1 MKDKNFFPLERNRY
15 FYGKLLSVE
24 DFQREQA
31 YMNHKRRLL
40 NRLLYGDGVLCGMQV
55 LVVDEESISIEMG
68 VALDAFGREIVV
80 EQPIVKRL
88 SVIDGFHENYM
99 EHENNGMLY
108 LCIEYSEQETDPV
121 HSIGAVSSNEEGK
134 PIEFNRWKEG
144 YHLFLTSEE
153 PETNIGFLEE
163 IYAETRTLFSQSGI
177 RIRQM
182 VPRYVQCGED
192 MVIRLFIDKSGTKEE
207 VAFQYEL
214 ELSGVN
220 AQGKEHMKIT
230 FQETD
235 WESSD
240 TYQLE
245 YRVQA
250 APQEMEGTI
259 RIQPDSFLLE
269 IGSHKQTHPVEG
281 SFHIQIIKEKE
292 ETAVWKAA
300 CEGAAE
306 DILAPTQ
313 PPCLYL
319 ARIRFIQAGDTYVIE
334 GVDRLPFGQYVWNNR
349 LLGVMEQIEIAKLED
364 RQSGLGVR
372 PLTMTPRS
380 ETRESIPQYRI
391 ASGTV
396 EIPLGIGGAEGQCF
410 YSKEIIHGLGLGTV
424 FITVGAVIPKLKGR
438 EIVYGTRDIFQ
449 EEKGQINVET
459 AVKLFVDR
467 GSFCIGVRCLKE
479 IHGDVLTVNWMAIQ
493 GKEEVRE
500 ERKVMTI
507 QPEMPRI
514 RVRET
519 QYFEALVGEERLSR
533 VQWSVKEPEGGSI
546 NENGIYQAPN
556 QPGIYEI
563 LAQSLEDK
571 DLQAFVYVIV
581 ADEI

>member
-1 MKDKNFFPLERNRY
+1 MKDRNYFPLERNRY

-24 DFQREQA
+24 DFQREQT

-55 LVVDEESISIEMG
+55 LEVDEESISVEMG
-68 VALDAFGREIVV
+68 VALDAYGREIVV

-88 SVIDGFHENYM
+88 SVIDGFHENHM
-99 EHENNGMLY
+99 DHENDGTLY

-121 HSIGAVSSNEEGK
+121 HSIGAVSNNEEGK

-153 PETNIGFLEE
+153 PENNIGFQEE
-163 IYAETRTLFSQSGI
+163 IYAESQTLFSQNGI
-177 RIRQM
+177 RIRQV

-192 MVIRLFIDKSGTKEE
+192 LVICLFIEKRGTEEE
-207 VAFQYEL
+207 VAIQYEL
-214 ELSGVN
+214 ELVGAN
-220 AQGKEHMKIT
+220 AQGKEHLTIA

-235 WESSD
+235 WEIRD

-250 APQEMEGTI
+250 AVQEMEGMI
-259 RIQPDSFLLE
+259 RIRPDSFLLG
-269 IGSHKQTHPVEG
+269 IGSHKQTYPMEG
-281 SFHIQIIKEKE
+281 SFSFQVTKEKE
-292 ETAVWKAA
+292 EAAVWKAA
-300 CEGAAE
+300 CEEAAE

-313 PPCLYL
+313 PPYLYL
-319 ARIRFIQAGDTYVIE
+319 ASIHFIQAGDTYVIE

-349 LLGVMEQIEIAKLED
+349 LLGAMELMTLAKSEKQ
-364 RQSGLGVR
+364 RSGLGSGTFSM
-372 PLTMTPRS
+372 PPKS
-380 ETRESIPQYRI
+380 EIRERNPQYQI

-410 YSKEIIHGLGLGTV
+410 YSREIVHGLGLGTV
-424 FITVGAVIPKLKGR
+424 FITVGSVTPKLKGR
-438 EIVYGTRDIFQ
+438 EIVYGMRDIFP

-459 AVKLFVDR
+459 AVKLFVDK
-467 GSFCIGVRCLKE
+467 GTFCIGVRCLNE
-479 IHGDVLTVNWMAIQ
+479 IHGDVLTVNWMAIR
-493 GKEEVRE
+493 GKEEVYE
-500 ERKVMTI
+500 EKKVMTI

-519 QYFEALVGEERLSR
+519 QYFEALVGDERLGQ
-533 VQWSVKEPEGGSI
+533 VQWRVKEPEGGSI
-546 NENGIYQAPN
+546 SENGMYQAPN

-563 LAQSLEDK
+563 LAQSMDDK
-571 DLQAFVYVIV
+571 DLQGFVYVIV
-581 ADEI
+581 AEEV